1 MAILGR
7 RVGAGC
13 GAAAA
18 AITRLVPELTL
29 RSLGRRLA
37 AAARARCRVRALVI
51 LAGVFSVP
59 VCLAQPSAAAESAIK
74 AAFLYK
80 FSDYIQWPPQ
90 VLSDPHAPIVFGV
103 LDADQVAA
111 NLRQVVAG
119 HQVNGHP
126 IVVRKLQPGDPL
138 SDLQV
143 LFVGEGAGDDT
154 NGVLGKS
161 VNLPV
166 LTVTESGDWNGS
178 DSIINFVVV
187 GDKVRFDVSLKS
199 ATRSKLKISTRLLS
213 VARHVITNS

>member
-7 RVGAGC
+7 RIGSVC
-13 GAAAA
+13 GATVA
-18 AITRLVPELTL
+18 AIARLARELRV
-29 RSLGRRLA
+29 RSLAPRLTVRVRC
-37 AAARARCRVRALVI
+37 RARVFLC
-51 LAGVFSVP
+51 LAGLFCVN
-59 VCLAQPSAAAESAIK
+59 VCLAQPDAAAESAIK

-126 IVVRKLQPGDPL
+126 VIVRTLQPGDSP
-138 SDLQV
+138 SGIQV
-143 LFVGEGAGDDT
+143 LFVGHSDGNAASGALLASTD
-154 NGVLGKS
+154 
-161 VNLPV
+161 LPV
-166 LTVTESGDWNGS
+166 LTVTDSSDWKGS
-178 DSIINFVVV
+178 VSIINFVVV
-187 GDKVRFDVSLKS
+187 DDKVRFDVSLKS

-213 VARHVITNS
+213 VARHVITDS